1 MNVKFDDYCE
11 GLVLNVFFDEG
22 MGQIIEGCLYS
33 LIFVDL
39 MSFVFEILVV
49 NMIFVQLLIYFGE
62 FFGWVLL
69 GVYMIFLVNYS
80 LVFKNLIFEEEVFN
94 QCYKWFYEGKL

>member
-1 MNVKFDDYCE
+1 MDVKFDDYCE

-22 MGQIIEGCLYS
+22 MGQIIEGGLYS